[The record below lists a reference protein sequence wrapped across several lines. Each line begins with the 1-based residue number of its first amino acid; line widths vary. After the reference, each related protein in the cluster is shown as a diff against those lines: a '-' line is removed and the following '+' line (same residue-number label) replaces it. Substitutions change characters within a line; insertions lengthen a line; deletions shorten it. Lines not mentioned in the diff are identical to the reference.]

1 VLDTVD
7 SLLTPL
13 SSSSS
18 SSSTPYPRIIA
29 DTSLRISHHLVA
41 RAGATLESITAVR
54 SHEQALGQS
63 AAWLDKHLP
72 NAKRVPWPSTAG
84 ALQSVL
90 EDETAVHVAAICSRA
105 AWEKERERLVL
116 LCEGTQGVK
125 GELRATVGA
134 DADAR

>member
-1 VLDTVD
+1 VVLDTVD
-7 SLLTPL
+7 SLLSCL

-18 SSSTPYPRIIA
+18 APAPRIIA

-41 RAGATLESITAVR
+41 RAGATLASITQVR

-63 AAWLDKHLP
+63 AAWLDAHLP
-72 NAKRVPWPSTAG
+72 HARRVAWPSTAG

-90 EDETAVHVAAICSRA
+90 EEDDAGIAAICSRA
-105 AWEKERERLVL
+105 AWEANADKLEL

-125 GELRATVGA
+125 GE
-134 DADAR
+134 